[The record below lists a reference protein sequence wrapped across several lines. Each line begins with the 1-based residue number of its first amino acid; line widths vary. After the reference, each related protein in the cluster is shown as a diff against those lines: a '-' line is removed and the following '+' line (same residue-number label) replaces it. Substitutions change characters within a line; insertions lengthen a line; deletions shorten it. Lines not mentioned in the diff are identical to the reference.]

1 MLKEIAYLKLW
12 LGILMMT
19 DTSLIGWLVLNY
31 ENVKLLLVV
40 SDIAAIIMIAVGF
53 WFCIKGSRVK
63 LSVCGDYRMDIIVS
77 IFILAFIALLV
88 YASIDATKHPK

>member
-1 MLKEIAYLKLW
+1 
-12 LGILMMT
+12 
-19 DTSLIGWLVLNY
+19 
-31 ENVKLLLVV
+31 
-40 SDIAAIIMIAVGF
+40 MIAVGF